1 MGAVSLKFPERVYT
15 EKEVEIAR
23 ELIKK
28 GYKHN
33 LTVEGN
39 QNFKQK
45 VNQALE
51 MTKTAGYYE
60 FLRTYIMKIM
70 EIDGLTQLRETEA
83 VIWANKFAV
92 ENPVDAASLLIQK
105 ANHMKEYLEG
115 ELYYGGIAEKRS
127 VEKRIHFLEVL
138 KNKTQEENVKEECK
152 RLLQMWEDSSLVY

>member
-1 MGAVSLKFPERVYT
+1 LKFPERVYT
-15 EKEVEIAR
+15 EKEVKTAR
-23 ELIKK
+23 ELTKK

-33 LTVEGN
+33 LTVEGSP
-39 QNFKQK
+39 NFKQK

-51 MTKTAGYYE
+51 LTKTAGYYE
-60 FLRTYIMKIM
+60 FLRTYIRQIT

-83 VIWANKFAV
+83 AIWANEFAV

-115 ELYYGGIAEKRS
+115 KLYYGGTAENRS

-138 KNKTQEENVKEECK
+138 KDKSQDENVKEECA
-152 RLLQMWEDSSLVY
+152 RLLQMWEDSSLAY